1 MLFLN
6 IFCSGYRHVG
16 LKGLEHSSLF
26 IKVARKI
33 STPKVRAE
41 LISKTVTKSSYLT
54 VTPALIISNKS
65 EVRNR
70 ELTVKQLRKNY
81 YEIFVLCKKQP
92 NYRGKGLFYF
102 GIFFQTIS
110 YKSILLPADW
120 SVNKLSKHDCQRF

>member
-41 LISKTVTKSSYLT
+41 LISKIVTKSSYLA

-70 ELTVKQLRKNY
+70 ELTVKQFQKNY
-81 YEIFVLCKKQP
+81 KIFVLCKKQT

-102 GIFFQTIS
+102 GIFFQTMS
-110 YKSILLPADW
+110 YESILLPADW